1 MDPKRMKN
9 PNAGEGRTI
18 DREVVSGRAPSRRD
32 VLKAGTTVAVGAGAM
47 PLLAGDAGAQGRDQG
62 RDRDAATLERLI
74 RAARDPRRRIL
85 LKGATIIT
93 MDSAV
98 GDFARADLLIEGKKI
113 SAVGADLGAAALD
126 GKAIVVDADDTI
138 LIPGMI
144 DCHRHAWEGQIR
156 GVIPNSAT
164 IGDYMAAT
172 HRGFAP
178 HYRPEDM
185 YVGNFLTALG
195 CIDAGIT
202 CFIDNSHN
210 SRSSAHSDAAVQ
222 ALFDSGVR
230 AVHASGAPT
239 FAEWDRQWPQDV
251 SRLARRYF
259 ASDDQ
264 LVTLR
269 LFSRG
274 LVKDDWETA
283 RRLGLWLS
291 IDGAGAPNS
300 AQTLQ
305 EFQTA
310 GLMDERH
317 TVNHGYG
324 LPDASW
330 ELIRGAGM
338 SVNACPRSDSQWAL
352 GSASMGLQEALN
364 HGIRP
369 GLSVDN
375 ESAFSTDLFTEMRVA
390 FHLQRWM
397 AHGAASRQEPNPP
410 MPLTVRDMLEF
421 ATVRGAQNAAL
432 QGKIGT
438 LTPGKEA
445 DIVVTRADDINTMP
459 LTNAVSTV
467 VSHAHAG
474 NVDAVF
480 IAGEVRKWGGGLVG
494 HDLAKVR
501 ERVRQSR
508 DHLFAQRGYKLD
520 ILA

>member
-1 MDPKRMKN
+1 MDTASL
-9 PNAGEGRTI
+9 PNKSTDEKSTI
-18 DREVVSGRAPSRRD
+18 EPGLAFERKPSRRELLTTGASI
-32 VLKAGTTVAVGAGAM
+32 VAAGSALPLVASDSA
-47 PLLAGDAGAQGRDQG
+47 AQGNA
-62 RDRDAATLERLI
+62 DAAVLDRLL
-74 RAARDPRRRIL
+74 RTARDPRRRIL
-85 LKGATIIT
+85 LKGATVIS
-93 MDSAV
+93 MDPAV
-98 GDFARADLLIEGKKI
+98 GDFVRADLLIEGKRI
-113 SAVGADLGAAALD
+113 ASVAPDLSSTAQD
-126 GKAIVVDADDTI
+126 GNAIVVDAGGTI
-138 LIPGMI
+138 LIPGMV

-164 IGDYMAAT
+164 IGDYMGAT

-178 HYRPEDM
+178 FYRPEDM
-185 YVGNFLTALG
+185 YVGNFITALG

-222 ALFDSGVR
+222 ALIDSGVR

-251 SRLARRYF
+251 TRMQRQFF

-274 LVKDDWETA
+274 LVKEDWETA

-300 AQTLQ
+300 AQTLR
-305 EFQTA
+305 EFQQA
-310 GLMDERH
+310 GLLDERR
-317 TVNHGYG
+317 TINHGYG

-330 ELIRGAGM
+330 ELIRAAGI
-338 SVNACPRSDSQWAL
+338 SVNACPRSDAQWAL

-375 ESAFSTDLFTEMRVA
+375 ETAYSTDLFTEMRVA
-390 FHLQRWM
+390 FHLQRWT
-397 AHGAASRQEPNPP
+397 AHGARARQEPNPAAL
-410 MPLTVRDMLEF
+410 LTVRDMLEF
-421 ATVRGAQNAAL
+421 ATLRGAQNAAL
-432 QGKIGT
+432 ERKIGT

-445 DIVVTRADDINTMP
+445 DIVAIRADDINTIP

-467 VSHAHAG
+467 VSYAHAG
-474 NVDAVF
+474 NVDTVL
-480 IAGEVRKWGGGLVG
+480 IAGEIRKWSGRLVG
-494 HDLAKVR
+494 HDLAKIR
-501 ERVRQSR
+501 ERVQQSR
-508 DHLFAQRGYKLD
+508 DDLFARRGQRLD

>member
-1 MDPKRMKN
+1 MDSKSVANGSAEERSTTAPDIALER
-9 PNAGEGRTI
+9 GR
-18 DREVVSGRAPSRRD
+18 SRREI
-32 VLKAGTTVAVGAGAM
+32 LKAGASIAAGAGAM
-47 PLLAGDAGAQGRDQG
+47 PLVADGATAQVREVDAVTL
-62 RDRDAATLERLI
+62 DRLQ
-74 RAARDPRRRIL
+74 RAVRDPRRRIL
-85 LKGATIIT
+85 LKGATIIS
-93 MDSAV
+93 MDPAV
-98 GDFARADLLIEGKKI
+98 GDFVRGDLLVEGKKI
-113 SAVGADLGAAALD
+113 AAVAPDLGAAAQD
-126 GKAIVVDADDTI
+126 AIVVDAGGTI
-138 LIPGMI
+138 LIPGMV

-156 GVIPNSAT
+156 GVISNSAT
-164 IGDYMAAT
+164 IGDYMGAT

-178 HYRPEDM
+178 HYRPDDM
-185 YVGNFLTALG
+185 YVGNFITALG

-210 SRSSAHSDAAVQ
+210 SRSAAHSDAAVQ

-251 SRLARRYF
+251 SRLQRQFF

-274 LVKDDWETA
+274 LVREDWETA
-283 RRLGLWLS
+283 QRLGLWLS
-291 IDGAGAPNS
+291 IDGAGAANS
-300 AQTLQ
+300 AQTLR
-305 EFQTA
+305 EFQQA
-310 GLMDERH
+310 GLLDERRAI
-317 TVNHGYG
+317 NHGYG

-330 ELIRGAGM
+330 DLVRGAGV

-375 ESAFSTDLFTEMRVA
+375 EAAYSTDMFTEMRVA
-390 FHLQRWM
+390 FHLQRW
-397 AHGAASRQEPNPP
+397 AVHGARTRQEPNPP
-410 MPLTVRDMLEF
+410 ALLTVRDLLEF
-421 ATVRGAQNAAL
+421 ATIRGAQNAAL
-432 QGKIGT
+432 ASKIGT

-445 DIVVTRADDINTMP
+445 DIVAIRADDVNTMP

-467 VSHAHAG
+467 VSYAHTG
-474 NVDAVF
+474 NVDTVL
-480 IAGEVRKWGGGLVG
+480 IAGEIRKWRGSLVG
-494 HDLAKVR
+494 QDLARVR

-508 DHLFAQRGYKLD
+508 DDLFARRGHRLD
-520 ILA
+520 VLA